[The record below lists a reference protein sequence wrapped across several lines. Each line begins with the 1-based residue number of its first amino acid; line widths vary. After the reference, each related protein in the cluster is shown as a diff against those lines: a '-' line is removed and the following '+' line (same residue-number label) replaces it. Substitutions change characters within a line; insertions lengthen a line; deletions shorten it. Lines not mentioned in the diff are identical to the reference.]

1 MLTRAMWCNV
11 VHNGRTFTPHPEAMT
26 DRIRLTISVT
36 PEAHDAFTRLAEAS
50 GLSLGRAM
58 GDWLDDTRAAALSM
72 AGRAAEV
79 RRLPNLAA
87 ALMLDQMERTGAVST
102 ILTRVGAAGF
112 PPSSNT
118 GGKSPFKPRKSD
130 KGQS

>member
-1 MLTRAMWCNV
+1 M

-58 GDWLDDTRAAALSM
+58 GDWLNDTRAAAIAM
-72 AGRAAEV
+72 AGKAAEV
-79 RRLPNLAA
+79 RRLPDLATTLFLEHVTQEA
-87 ALMLDQMERTGAVST
+87 VRTH
-102 ILTRVGAAGF
+102 AGRF

-118 GGKSPFKPRKSD
+118 GGKSPSKPRKSD
-130 KGQS
+130 KGQA